1 MRQYIDIISEGLLG
15 ILPTNKKEVI
25 TLLAHGYDVRTV
37 AKVCHCSE
45 EEVMKIANDAQK
57 NKSKWPRVK

>member
-1 MRQYIDIISEGLLG
+1 MRSYIDIISEGLLG

-25 TLLAHGYDVRTV
+25 TLLAHGYDIRTV

-45 EEVMKIANDAQK
+45 KEVQKIADEAQK
-57 NKSKWPRVK
+57 SDSKWPRVK